1 MFSVLMF
8 KRSGEP
14 LMVASIP
21 IASVL
26 LCNFGCKN
34 ESSFSTDGSARSE
47 GAAEVKSIYTINGKR
62 IEATAHYELNADRT
76 AVAKEKLTVGGQE
89 VRMMQIIAAYN
100 QMFYVFTYTAS
111 PENFERHLE
120 EVQTIADNFSFR

>member
-1 MFSVLMF
+1 
-8 KRSGEP
+8 
-14 LMVASIP
+14 
-21 IASVL
+21 
-26 LCNFGCKN
+26 
-34 ESSFSTDGSARSE
+34 
-47 GAAEVKSIYTINGKR
+47 
-62 IEATAHYELNADRT
+62 
-76 AVAKEKLTVGGQE
+76 